1 MARQD
6 LRATMR
12 YKDQDH
18 PTRAKRFGQALGAR
32 SVSKTAPLVSHTD
45 PSFAP
50 NPLAQQVIAPR
61 QRVPFLPHVL
71 ELVFCL
77 PPLQTHMI
85 NAPTQQALLALM
97 VHAAMA
103 DGDKSQAERD
113 FVRELSLQL
122 DEQGGAK
129 QLAQAVQ
136 AALLGRLS
144 AQQAAAQLQDPM
156 HRQLAY
162 EWATAVCHADGLC
175 SPAEAA
181 FLQRLK
187 TDLQLSKA
195 EAEPEATTHTQ
206 ALARAAYAEEAAAP
220 LHAPAAATALTVAL
234 TAAAAPSAP
243 AVPAAPAVD
252 NAAIDRSI
260 LNYAILNGALELLPQ
275 SWASMAIIPLQIKMV
290 YRVGQ
295 AHGVSLDQGH
305 IKEFIAAAGVGLTSQ
320 YIEEFGRKLLGGL
333 LGKAGGKLLGGL
345 GSQATGMAFSFAST
359 YALGHLAKR
368 YYAGGRVMSTD
379 LLRQTYQGL
388 LSSGKTLQQQHLG
401 DIQARASTLD
411 AGEVMRMVR
420 G

>member
-1 MARQD
+1 
-6 LRATMR
+6 
-12 YKDQDH
+12 
-18 PTRAKRFGQALGAR
+18 
-32 SVSKTAPLVSHTD
+32 
-45 PSFAP
+45 
-50 NPLAQQVIAPR
+50 
-61 QRVPFLPHVL
+61 
-71 ELVFCL
+71 
-77 PPLQTHMI
+77 MI
-85 NAPTQQALLALM
+85 NAPTQQALLAVM

-103 DGDKSQAERD
+103 DGEKSQAERD
-113 FVRELSLQL
+113 FVRDLSLQL

-187 TDLQLSKA
+187 TDLQMGKS

-220 LHAPAAATALTVAL
+220 LHAPAAVA
-234 TAAAAPSAP
+234 AQPSAP
-243 AVPAAPAVD
+243 TAPTALAAAPAAPAVD

-290 YRVGQ
+290 YRMGQ

-333 LGKAGGKLLGGL
+333 IGKAGGKLLGGL
-345 GSQATGMAFSFAST
+345 TSQATGMAFSFAST

-388 LSSGKTLQQQHLG
+388 LGSGKTLQQQHLG
-401 DIQARASTLD
+401 DIRARASTLD